1 MSDQQTMTTNSAV
14 ATAPPQAANLAS
26 IFQKAYA
33 RAVALQRMD
42 EQIAAMLEQRQK
54 LEAEFR
60 DAQCE
65 VNAECERMLNSA
77 SIAPAKMLAQMAHGG
92 GGAAGNIGPSGIA
105 TAPGSAGVG
114 SVATAPG
121 MVDPLTN
128 GNGGRLGF
136 AGLSTGSTVR

>member
-1 MSDQQTMTTNSAV
+1 MSDQQSTAV
-14 ATAPPQAANLAS
+14 AVTTPPQAANLAS

-60 DAQCE
+60 DAQGE

-92 GGAAGNIGPSGIA
+92 NGPAAA
-105 TAPGSAGVG
+105 AAAAAAGVG
-114 SVATAPG
+114 VGNVNVATATV
-121 MVDPLTN
+121 VDPLTN

>member
-1 MSDQQTMTTNSAV
+1 MSDQQSSSSST
-14 ATAPPQAANLAS
+14 ATLAAPPQAANLAS

-60 DAQCE
+60 DAQGE

-77 SIAPAKMLAQMAHGG
+77 SIAPARMLAQMAHGSP
-92 GGAAGNIGPSGIA
+92 AAAMAASAQQPSIE
-105 TAPGSAGVG
+105 
-114 SVATAPG
+114 
-121 MVDPLTN
+121 PLSN
-128 GNGGRLGF
+128 GNGGRIGF
-136 AGLSTGSTVR
+136 VGAGAVNSVSPIR

>member
-1 MSDQQTMTTNSAV
+1 MSDQQTSTTNSAV
-14 ATAPPQAANLAS
+14 VTAPPQAANLAS

-92 GGAAGNIGPSGIA
+92 AGAMGPAGIP

-114 SVATAPG
+114 SVATAAG